1 MEDLYKHL
9 NLTISFQ
16 KFKLWFCQQQ
26 DVNLSIY
33 IEHFCSNAANNEVD
47 EKEYLQLLI
56 ITVTIFISGLILH
69 ILLLHKIINVIQR
82 HCCFILLTN
91 LIVTGI
97 LILISMMAFMI
108 YIFNSPQLRSDAL
121 HLHIFPSIDIL
132 LSSVSLFSISVMSIE
147 KVTMTSNAVKIKGL
161 FHPKLYKRVL
171 IGIWV
176 YNVIIFMISL
186 SRVYWKFSQY
196 FETLFTVIVVSI
208 ILLSCFITVVY
219 YLTIACKML
228 SQSCRSNIDSPALSH
243 FQPINK
249 KKRSKVLKNSLISI
263 SVFLPFT
270 FGWIFYLSI
279 NSYEILFQTFIDNK
293 HLDFAM
299 IIVPWIVTATNP
311 IVIIAFNK
319 SFRKLL
325 ISKVTRKKD
334 QSNETLQSDIDT
346 ITELWKRLDKKHC
359 ISQIIFYAYFFI

>member
-33 IEHFCSNAANNEVD
+33 IEHFCSNVANNEVD
-47 EKEYLQLLI
+47 EKEHLQLLI

-147 KVTMTSNAVKIKGL
+147 KVAMTSNAVKIKGL

-208 ILLSCFITVVY
+208 ILLSCFITVVC

-334 QSNETLQSDIDT
+334 QSNETLQSDIDK

>member
-26 DVNLSIY
+26 DVNLSFY
-33 IEHFCSNAANNEVD
+33 IEHFCPNVVNNEVN
-47 EKEYLQLLI
+47 EKELLQLLI

-69 ILLLHKIINVIQR
+69 ILLLYKVVNLIQR
-82 HCCFILLTN
+82 RYCFTLLTN

-108 YIFNSPQLRSDAL
+108 YIFNFPQLRSDAL
-121 HLHIFPSIDIL
+121 HQYIFPSIDIL

-147 KVTMTSNAVKIKGL
+147 KVAMTSNAVKIKRF
-161 FHPKLYKRVL
+161 FHPKLCKRVL

-176 YNVIIFMISL
+176 YNVIVFMISL
-186 SRVYWKFSQY
+186 SRVYWKFNQY
-196 FETLFTVIVVSI
+196 FETLFTVTVVSI
-208 ILLSCFITVVY
+208 ILLTCFITVVC
-219 YLTIACKML
+219 YLTIVCKMI
-228 SQSCRSNIDSPALSH
+228 SQSCRCNIDSPVLLH

-249 KKRSKVLKNSLISI
+249 KKRSKILKNSLISI

-279 NSYEILFQTFIDNK
+279 NSYEILFKTFIDNK

-311 IVIIAFNK
+311 IVVIAFNK

-325 ISKVTRKKD
+325 VSKVTRKKD
-334 QSNETLQSDIDT
+334 QCNEILQSDIDK
-346 ITELWKRLDKKHC
+346 ITEL
-359 ISQIIFYAYFFI
+359 